1 MNKKGGRMKLV
12 SIILCLL
19 LLSGCLVRT
28 YTVEKPRVDTD
39 RTGNQGYLSGEP
51 TGEEEIK
58 KKNLSDTRK
67 VSVWELELG
76 WGKPKV
82 VHEGVKTE
90 EEMYMRD
97 EYGREEI
104 VVAESVVEE
113 GVVGKY
119 QDYKVKKN
127 DTLQK
132 ISYKFYGTT
141 RKWVKIFE
149 ANKDKLKTPDK
160 IFPGMTIRV
169 PVE

>member
-1 MNKKGGRMKLV
+1 MRLV
-12 SIILCLL
+12 SIFLCLL

-39 RTGNQGYLSGEP
+39 KSGNQGFLSGEP
-51 TGEEEIK
+51 TGEQEIK

-67 VSVWELELG
+67 VSVWEWELG

-82 VHEGVKTE
+82 ISEGVKTE
-90 EEMYMRD
+90 DEMYMSD
-97 EYGREEI
+97 EYGTQEL
-104 VVAESVVEE
+104 VMVDTVASDE
-113 GVVGKY
+113 GYPVGAEY
-119 QDYKVKKN
+119 QKYKVQKN

-141 RKWVKIFE
+141 RKWIKIFE

-160 IFPGMTIRV
+160 IFPGMTIRI

>member
-1 MNKKGGRMKLV
+1 MRLV
-12 SIILCLL
+12 SILLCLL
-19 LLSGCLVRT
+19 LMSGCLVRT

-39 RTGNQGYLSGEP
+39 RSGNQGYLSGEP
-51 TGEEEIK
+51 TGEEEQGK
-58 KKNLSDTRK
+58 KKLSDTRK

-90 EEMYMRD
+90 DEMYMRD
-97 EYGREEI
+97 EYGTEEL
-104 VVAESVVEE
+104 VMVESVTDE
-113 GVVGKY
+113 GVAGRY
-119 QDYKVKKN
+119 QNYKVQKN

-141 RKWVKIFE
+141 RKWMKIFE

-160 IFPGMTIRV
+160 IFPGMTIRI